1 MAATI
6 EPDAQTP
13 TAGLWRQ
20 SPERFIAALKEAGL
34 ARAAIVWDEDAK
46 TLAVTHP
53 VLAPIRAALLADK
66 RDFDAHEACFFEIGA
81 SSGHLLSAVLH
92 RTRRGQG
99 AGGVRFW
106 SYETLE
112 GFVRDG
118 LRLSR
123 GMGHKNALAG
133 LWWGGGKGVIARRPG
148 VDHLD
153 PEVRRAVY
161 RDYGRFVTGL
171 KGCYVTAEDVG
182 TTPEDM
188 RQVFATTRFTTSVP
202 ESLGG
207 SGNPSRPTAR
217 GVVVAMEAALDY
229 LELGDLAGKT
239 VAMQGLGNVARFMI
253 GELLARD
260 VARIVG
266 ADIDPRSV
274 EAARG
279 TTADPRLEV
288 RRVPAGDVSVF
299 AEPCDVLAP
308 NAVGEALNPD
318 TIPLIR
324 ARIVCGAANNQLQ
337 DPARDAAALK
347 ERGILYVPD
356 FLANRMGIVNCA
368 NEHCGTFPGDP
379 AVEAHLDHANPA
391 GVFQRCLEVCR
402 RAEANGATPAAEAQA
417 LADELSLELNPLW
430 GHRGAAIVRHLFESG
445 WASERP
451 GDESG

>member
-1 MAATI
+1 MAATP
-6 EPDAQTP
+6 EPDSQT
-13 TAGLWRQ
+13 ASLWRQ
-20 SPERFIAALKEAGL
+20 SPERFIAALKQAGL
-34 ARAAIVWDEDAK
+34 ERAAIVWDEGAR
-46 TLAVTHP
+46 TLAVSHP
-53 VLAPIRAALLADK
+53 LLEPIRAAMLADQ

-81 SSGHLLSAVLH
+81 TSGHLLGAVLH

-106 SYETLE
+106 SYDTLE
-112 GFVRDG
+112 RFVRDG

-153 PEVRRAVY
+153 PVVRRSVY

-182 TTPEDM
+182 TTPADM

-217 GVVVAMEAALDY
+217 GVVVAMEAALDH
-229 LELGDLAGKT
+229 LKLGDLSGKT

-266 ADIDPRSV
+266 VDIDERSV
-274 EAARG
+274 AAARQATG
-279 TTADPRLEV
+279 DPRLE
-288 RRVPAGDVSVF
+288 ASQVSPDDLGIF

-337 DPARDAAALK
+337 DPSRDAAALAQ
-347 ERGILYVPD
+347 RGILYVPD
-356 FLANRMGIVNCA
+356 FLANRMGIVTCA

-379 AVEAHLDHANPA
+379 AIEAHLDHQNPA
-391 GVFQRCLEVCR
+391 GIFQRCQEVCR
-402 RAEANGATPAAEAQA
+402 RAEANGTTPAAEAQA
-417 LADELSLELNPLW
+417 LADELSLELHPLW
-430 GHRGAAIVRHLFESG
+430 GHRSAAIVRHLFETG
-445 WASERP
+445 WADGRP
-451 GDESG
+451 DREAD